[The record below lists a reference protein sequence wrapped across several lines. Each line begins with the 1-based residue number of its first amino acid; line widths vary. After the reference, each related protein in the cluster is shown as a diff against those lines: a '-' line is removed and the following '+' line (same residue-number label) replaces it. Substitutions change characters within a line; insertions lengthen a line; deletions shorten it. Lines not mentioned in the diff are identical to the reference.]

1 LGGHGDAMG
10 GPWGIPGG
18 SLGVLGCFLGA
29 LKNTKKNV
37 SFCCISNLG
46 AVLNDTWGA
55 QTPRDPQSIARE
67 RHGNT
72 GKPTAVRPRPPDKL
86 QKLPRRPRPSQESQ
100 RARPG
105 SPGAVSGGADAPCAA
120 SGALKTNVFS
130 TAPME
135 PSDPPNAS
143 KGCPRAPRRP
153 KRSLPWLQA
162 APLGAEESKPG
173 RSRPLP
179 GAPKR
184 TLGGHKK
191 SHEPPKDD
199 LSCSQSAT
207 ESVQSEQ
214 EKR

>member
-1 LGGHGDAMG
+1 M
-10 GPWGIPGG
+10 I
-18 SLGVLGCFLGA
+18 LGA
-29 LKNTKKNV
+29 PNGPHETLK
-37 SFCCISNLG
+37 
-46 AVLNDTWGA
+46 A
-55 QTPRDPQSIARE
+55 
-67 RHGNT
+67 
-72 GKPTAVRPRPPDKL
+72 
-86 QKLPRRPRPSQESQ
+86 SQESAAATPESRRQ
-100 RARPG
+100 CVRGCPTSSESFRGAQDPPRRARELARG
-105 SPGAVSGGADAPCAA
+105 GQELSPGGADAPCAA

-173 RSRPLP
+173 RSRPPP

-191 SHEPPKDD
+191 SHEPQKND
-199 LSCSQSAT
+199 LRRSQSAT